1 MKDKTEEHLS
11 KTDIPI
17 FFVHGEDDTVVPASH
32 SERNFNACRSE
43 KRLEIVKNAGHACA
57 AVVGG
62 KELRDK
68 IFLFLGDNNE

>member
-43 KRLEIVKNAGHACA
+43 KRLETVKNAGHACA

-68 IFLFLGDNNE
+68 IFIFLGDNNE